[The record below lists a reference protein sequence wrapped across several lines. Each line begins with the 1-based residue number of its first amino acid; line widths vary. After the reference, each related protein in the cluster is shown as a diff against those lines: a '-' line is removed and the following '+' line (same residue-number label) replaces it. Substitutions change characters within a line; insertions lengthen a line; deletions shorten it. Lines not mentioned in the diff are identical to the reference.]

1 MISSP
6 VCSVSLFFFLSFSKL
21 MTLETV
27 GEEEAD
33 YFYREA
39 NGLITQQVRK
49 MQHLLSNQIFVA
61 FMNAHTFGVATV
73 DARYGIFSPFLST
86 KSSVP
91 GIPAAI
97 LNAEYYRENMNPNLL
112 ANYLGVRSAHE
123 IPFTYFYI
131 HDPNP
136 NAY

>member
-1 MISSP
+1 
-6 VCSVSLFFFLSFSKL
+6 
-21 MTLETV
+21 
-27 GEEEAD
+27 
-33 YFYREA
+33 
-39 NGLITQQVRK
+39 
-49 MQHLLSNQIFVA
+49 
-61 FMNAHTFGVATV
+61 MNAHTFGVATV
-73 DARYGIFSPFLST
+73 DARFGIFSPFLST

-136 NAY
+136 NAYVIPPDRTLDPNVSTFGNVRPHANYIRYTEP